1 MIGNNDII
9 LAISNIDKEKRNYEE
24 SLIMLE
30 TEKLLARTDGLTGAL
45 NRYSYNE
52 FENEINDKINKKE
65 MEQFSIIVCDIN
77 DLKII
82 NDTLGHEA
90 GDNYIIEA
98 KHILSSLFTCPI
110 YRVGGD
116 EFVIV
121 LQNRDFLQKDY
132 ILEKLYDKNLENAI
146 NNKVVISFGVSDYN
160 KNIDSSVADVFN
172 RADSLMYENKKMLK
186 IAYKKIGKKF

>member
-52 FENEINDKINKKE
+52 FEIEINDKINKKE